1 MREKTKIL
9 GVTFDAVLMEEAL
22 QMTEEF
28 FEDGKQHMICTPNP
42 EIVMMAQND
51 KELFSILHNADMV
64 IPDGIGIVWASKYNE
79 VVIKERVAG
88 YDFTQNL
95 FARLKDTDKKVY
107 FLGGGVGVARQA
119 SIKMRDA
126 YEGLE
131 IVGIQNGYFDEE
143 KEKEII
149 EDIKE
154 KKPDLLLVAMGAP
167 KQEKWIAEHMEELGV
182 PVLIG
187 VGGSF
192 DVMAGVIKRAPVLF
206 QKMKLEWFYRLLTQP
221 SRWKRMLQLPLFV
234 LLVWRRRIG

>member
-9 GVTFDAVLMEEAL
+9 GVTFDAVVMEEAL
-22 QMTEEF
+22 QITEEF

-79 VVIKERVAG
+79 VVIQERVAG

-95 FARLKDTDKKVY
+95 FARLKDTDKTVY

-119 SIKMRDA
+119 SIKMRD
-126 YEGLE
+126 EFVGLQ

-149 EDIKE
+149 ADIKE

-192 DVMAGVIKRAPVLF
+192 DVMAGVMKRAPLLF
-206 QKMKLEWFYRLLTQP
+206 QKLKLEWFYRLLTQP